1 MSRVFAARAEAEL
14 QRLYRVKQSSAAVD
28 ATLGPEMI
36 AYFNQTVQKRQTKL
50 GKISEVWAQLV
61 PETLL
66 ARSSIDSYHRGTL
79 VVLVDTAAHL
89 YELKQLLLAGLEE
102 QLLLACKSFSL
113 RKINLKPGGRY
124 DAKTD
129 RAPSSGRPR

>member
-1 MSRVFAARAEAEL
+1 LSIYAAKAEAEL
-14 QRLYRVKQSSAAVD
+14 QRLYRVKQSSAPD
-28 ATLGPEMI
+28 DSTLGLEMI

-66 ARSSIDSYHRGTL
+66 THSMIESYHRGTL

-89 YELKQLLLAGLEE
+89 YELKQLLLAGLED
-102 QLLLACKSFSL
+102 QLLLACKTFSL
-113 RKINLKPGGRY
+113 RKINLKPGGQY
-124 DAKTD
+124 DGKTG
-129 RAPSSGRPR
+129 RASSASRLR

>member
-1 MSRVFAARAEAEL
+1 MSFYAAKAEAEL
-14 QRLYRVKQSSAAVD
+14 QRLCRVKQSSAPDDV
-28 ATLGPEMI
+28 TLGPEMI

-79 VVLVDTAAHL
+79 VVFVDTAAHL
-89 YELKQLLLAGLEE
+89 YELKQLLLAGLED
-102 QLLLACKSFSL
+102 QLLLACKTFSL

-124 DAKTD
+124 DAKTE
-129 RAPSSGRPR
+129 RAPSGTRSR

>member
-1 MSRVFAARAEAEL
+1 MSGHFAARAEAEL
-14 QRLYRVKQSSAAVD
+14 QRLYRVKQSSTPAD
-28 ATLGPEMI
+28 RTLGPEMI

-66 ARSSIDSYHRGTL
+66 AHSTIESYHRGTL

-89 YELKQLLLAGLEE
+89 YELKQLLLAGLED
-102 QLLLACKSFSL
+102 QLLLACKTFSL

-124 DAKTD
+124 DGKTD
-129 RAPSSGRPR
+129 RAPFSSRSR